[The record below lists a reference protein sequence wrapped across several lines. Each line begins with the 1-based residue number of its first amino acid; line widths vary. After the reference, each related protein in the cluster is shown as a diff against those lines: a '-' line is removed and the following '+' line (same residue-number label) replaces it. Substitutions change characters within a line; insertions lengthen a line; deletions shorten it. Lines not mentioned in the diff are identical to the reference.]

1 MQPHAEVMAVLAFEH
16 PNNAVTSVAERMAAG
31 LVCQG
36 LNARVFTLPGD
47 AQALAAV
54 PPQQMLGVL
63 SLGPMPLAT
72 EIDGRPLWE
81 HFGRSPVSVYLLDA
95 LLYDLA
101 RVPVMKEFLADAASQ
116 PRLSLISPEAGY
128 RDWLGGTLPVAWRY
142 LPFAAFPQ
150 LALPGT
156 ADATPAEPQGRFCVV
171 GTIGGELGN
180 APAGET
186 LPALLQR
193 LLGRRVDSR
202 RLQQAAEALNA
213 PDAHP
218 MPART
223 LAASLGWTP
232 AEVMTGNEQLAATIA
247 VDSWFKRE
255 RRLAAVRSMT
265 GLQVDFFGSGWDQL
279 LGEVPGFRHVGQIR
293 HGDIAKL
300 VPHYLG
306 LVNFDPNWQHG
317 LHDRV
322 YTTTAM
328 GCRIITN
335 DNSALAEAALPHELL
350 LSYDANRPAIAESVA
365 AAGWLDSLPPP
376 ARPNSELLAR
386 HQWGTRMAQWLTDA
400 PIDVPALPAPAMADP
415 APAAVQ
421 PMPGPA
427 FAASV
432 NASLGAQTHFSPALH
447 PLMHT
452 LAGTRR

>member
-156 ADATPAEPQGRFCVV
+156 AEATP
-171 GTIGGELGN
+171 
-180 APAGET
+180 
-186 LPALLQR
+186 
-193 LLGRRVDSR
+193 
-202 RLQQAAEALNA
+202 
-213 PDAHP
+213 
-218 MPART
+218 
-223 LAASLGWTP
+223 
-232 AEVMTGNEQLAATIA
+232 
-247 VDSWFKRE
+247 
-255 RRLAAVRSMT
+255 
-265 GLQVDFFGSGWDQL
+265 
-279 LGEVPGFRHVGQIR
+279 
-293 HGDIAKL
+293 
-300 VPHYLG
+300 
-306 LVNFDPNWQHG
+306 
-317 LHDRV
+317 
-322 YTTTAM
+322 
-328 GCRIITN
+328 
-335 DNSALAEAALPHELL
+335 
-350 LSYDANRPAIAESVA
+350 
-365 AAGWLDSLPPP
+365 
-376 ARPNSELLAR
+376 
-386 HQWGTRMAQWLTDA
+386 
-400 PIDVPALPAPAMADP
+400 
-415 APAAVQ
+415 
-421 PMPGPA
+421 
-427 FAASV
+427 
-432 NASLGAQTHFSPALH
+432 
-447 PLMHT
+447 
-452 LAGTRR
+452 